1 MSQSGQNIQI
11 RFREK
16 LQQNYDDFQKQW
28 RQLSKEELIEKA
40 EQIAAVQ
47 RMVKKLPRQTSDD
60 EAEYL
65 LKFKCPLEVVSDFW
79 IDLYGISPAY
89 DENIDYLL
97 WKITDTEAA
106 EEDYDMEDCTE
117 KEEDGYDQTL

>member
-47 RMVKKLPRQTSDD
+47 RMVKKLPYQTSDD

-65 LKFKCPLEVVSDFW
+65 LKFKVPLEVVSDFW
-79 IDLYGISPAY
+79 IDMYGISPAY
-89 DENIDYLL
+89 DENIDHIL

-106 EEDYDMEDCTE
+106 EEDYDMEDCAEKTE
-117 KEEDGYDQTL
+117 EGYAQTL